1 MKTFIRFIATVSIS
15 MGAAF
20 VPLST
25 ATIADPASQTIQ
37 SVNATPD
44 DYFHT
49 GAGARYLRRADA
61 DIVVQPLRG
70 NITVLMG
77 SGGNI
82 TVLSGKE
89 GKFLVDAGI
98 SKSKEKLR
106 AALDKIGPAP
116 LKYVVNTHWHW
127 DHTDGN
133 AWMHEAGATIVAHRN
148 TLKHLTETTHVN
160 AWNWTF
166 DPVPESAR
174 PTLVIDNK
182 RTFSFAGTTIEV
194 ENFGGGHTDGDLWV
208 YFKEADV
215 LALGDT
221 FWNGFYPYIDNEDG
235 GSIDGA
241 INWADEAVARTT
253 DHTIVI
259 PGHGPV
265 GTRTQLIEF
274 RDMLVTVRNN
284 VAALKQ
290 QGKSLDEIIAAK
302 PTAAFDAI
310 WGNFV
315 FNGAHSRRWSMPVFE
330 RSVNSRLPGHTAR
343 SYRPET
349 INPEKLVDRENGA
362 AGCPMRPNLYSW
374 FCAA

>member
-1 MKTFIRFIATVSIS
+1 MIAKKSGV
-15 MGAAF
+15 
-20 VPLST
+20 LST
-25 ATIADPASQTIQ
+25 LLVTISIASGALLASPMAFADPVSQPAQ
-37 SVNATPD
+37 SNDATPV

-49 GAGARYLRRADA
+49 GAGARYLRRADS
-61 DIVVQPLRG
+61 DLVVESLRG

-77 SGGNI
+77 AGGNI

-98 SKSKEKLR
+98 SKSQEKLQT
-106 AALDKIGPAP
+106 ALNNIGPGP
-116 LKYVVNTHWHW
+116 LKYVANTHWHW

-133 AWMHEAGATIVAHRN
+133 AWMHAAGATIVAHQN
-148 TLKHLTETTHVN
+148 TLKHLSETTHVD

-166 DPVPESAR
+166 DPVPTGAR
-174 PTLVIDNK
+174 PTLLINK
-182 RTFSFAGTTIEV
+182 EKTFTFAGSKIDV

-208 YFKEADV
+208 YFKKADV

-221 FWNGFYPYIDNEDG
+221 FWNGIYPYIDNEDG

-241 INWADEAVARTT
+241 IKWANKAVARTS

-259 PGHGPV
+259 PGHGAV
-265 GTRTQLIEF
+265 GTRDQLIEF

-302 PTAAFDAI
+302 PTAAFDAK

-315 FNGAHSRRWSMPVFE
+315 FNGDQFTKMV
-330 RSVNSRLPGHTAR
+330 
-343 SYRPET
+343 Y
-349 INPEKLVDRENGA
+349 
-362 AGCPMRPNLYSW
+362 AGLQSKN
-374 FCAA
+374 

>member
-1 MKTFIRFIATVSIS
+1 M
-15 MGAAF
+15 
-20 VPLST
+20 
-25 ATIADPASQTIQ
+25 
-37 SVNATPD
+37 D

-49 GAGARYLRRADA
+49 GAGARYLRRADE
-61 DIVVQPLRG
+61 DVVVESLRG

-82 TVLSGKE
+82 TVLSGKG

-98 SKSKEKLR
+98 SKSQEKLPVE
-106 AALDKIGPAP
+106 LNKISPSP

-133 AWMHEAGATIVAHRN
+133 GWMHSAGATIVAHKN
-148 TLKHLTETTHVN
+148 TLKHLTETTHVD

-166 DPVPESAR
+166 DPVPAGAR
-174 PTLVIDNK
+174 PTLVVTHK
-182 RTFSFAGTTIEV
+182 RTFNFAGTSIEV
-194 ENFGGGHTDGDLWV
+194 ENFGDGHTDGDLWA
-208 YFKEADV
+208 YFKKADV

-221 FWNGFYPYIDNEDG
+221 FWNGIYPYIDNENG
-235 GSIDGA
+235 GSIDCA
-241 INWADEAVARTT
+241 TKWANKAVARTT

-259 PGHGPV
+259 PGHGAV

-302 PTAAFDAI
+302 PTAAFDAR

-315 FNGAHSRRWSMPVFE
+315 FNGDQFTKMV
-330 RSVNSRLPGHTAR
+330 
-343 SYRPET
+343 Y
-349 INPEKLVDRENGA
+349 
-362 AGCPMRPNLYSW
+362 AGLQ
-374 FCAA
+374 

>member
-1 MKTFIRFIATVSIS
+1 MSTSIKLGTIAKKSGV
-15 MGAAF
+15 
-20 VPLST
+20 LST
-25 ATIADPASQTIQ
+25 LLITISIASGALLASTMAFADPVSQPTQ
-37 SVNATPD
+37 SNDATPD

-49 GAGARYLRRADA
+49 GAGARYLRRADS
-61 DIVVQPLRG
+61 DLVVESLRE

-82 TVLSGKE
+82 TVLSGKD

-98 SKSKEKLR
+98 SKSQEKLQT
-106 AALDKIGPAP
+106 ALNNISPAP

-133 AWMHEAGATIVAHRN
+133 AWMHAAGATIVAHKN
-148 TLKHLTETTHVN
+148 TLKHLTETTHVD

-166 DPVPESAR
+166 DPVPAGAR
-174 PTLVIDNK
+174 PTLLVNK
-182 RTFSFAGTTIEV
+182 KKTFTFAGTKIEV
-194 ENFGGGHTDGDLWV
+194 ENFGGGHTDGDLWI
-208 YFKEADV
+208 YFKKADV

-221 FWNGFYPYIDNEDG
+221 FWNGNYPYIDNEDG

-241 INWADEAVARTT
+241 IKWANKAVARTT

-259 PGHGPV
+259 PGHGAA
-265 GTRTQLIEF
+265 GTRNQLIEF

-284 VAALKQ
+284 VASLKQ

-302 PTAAFDAI
+302 PTAAFDAK

-315 FNGAHSRRWSMPVFE
+315 FNGDQFTRMVY
-330 RSVNSRLPGHTAR
+330 VGL
-343 SYRPET
+343 
-349 INPEKLVDRENGA
+349 K
-362 AGCPMRPNLYSW
+362 
-374 FCAA
+374 

>member
-1 MKTFIRFIATVSIS
+1 MNAVFKLLLLLAINIALGSLPLL
-15 MGAAF
+15 AA
-20 VPLST
+20 T
-25 ATIADPASQTIQ
+25 ASDAVNQAAPAES
-37 SVNATPD
+37 ATPD

-61 DIVVQPLRG
+61 DIVAKSLRG

-98 SKSKEKLR
+98 SKSQKKLQ
-106 AALDKIGPAP
+106 AALEEIGAGP
-116 LKYVVNTHWHW
+116 LRYVVNTHWHW

-133 AWMHEAGATIVAHRN
+133 AWMHAAGATIVAQEN
-148 TLKHLTETTHVN
+148 TFRHLTERTHVN

-166 DPVPESAR
+166 DPVPEAAR
-174 PTLVIDNK
+174 PTLLVHDEK
-182 RTFSFAGTTIEV
+182 TFSFAGTPVEV
-194 ENFGGGHTDGDLWV
+194 ENFGHGHTDGDLWV
-208 YFKEADV
+208 YFKKADV

-221 FWNGFYPYIDNEDG
+221 FWNGIYPYIDNEDG

-241 INWADEAVARTT
+241 IQWANKAVARTT

-259 PGHGPV
+259 PGHGAV

-284 VAALKQ
+284 VAALKK

-302 PTAAFDAI
+302 PTAAFDAK

-315 FNGAHSRRWSMPVFE
+315 FSGEQFTKMVYTG
-330 RSVNSRLPGHTAR
+330 L
-343 SYRPET
+343 
-349 INPEKLVDRENGA
+349 
-362 AGCPMRPNLYSW
+362 
-374 FCAA
+374 

>member
-1 MKTFIRFIATVSIS
+1 MKVFVRF
-15 MGAAF
+15 GAAVENPRIF
-20 VPLST
+20 SGRLLISILIG
-25 ATIADPASQTIQ
+25 ATLLLGSGVSFAD
-37 SVNATPD
+37 SVNQPMAGKDATPD

-49 GAGARYLRRADA
+49 GAGARYLRRAGM
-61 DIVVQPLRG
+61 DIVVKPLRG

-89 GKFLVDAGI
+89 GKFLVDAGV
-98 SKSKEKLR
+98 SKSQEKLR
-106 AALDKIGPAP
+106 AALDKIGPAR

-148 TLKHLTETTHVN
+148 TFKHLTETTHVD

-166 DPVPESAR
+166 DPVPADAR
-174 PTLVIDNK
+174 PTLLVDNEK
-182 RTFSFAGTTIEV
+182 AFSFAGSKIEV
-194 ENFGGGHTDGDLWV
+194 KNLGDGHTDGDLWV
-208 YFKEADV
+208 YFKRADV

-221 FWNGFYPYIDNEDG
+221 FWNGIYPYIDNEDG
-235 GSIDGA
+235 GSINGA
-241 INWADEAVARTT
+241 IDWANKAVARTT
-253 DHTIVI
+253 DHTIVV

-265 GTRTQLIEF
+265 GTRAQLIEF

-302 PTAAFDAI
+302 PTAVFDAK

-315 FNGAHSRRWSMPVFE
+315 FNGAQFTKMV
-330 RSVNSRLPGHTAR
+330 
-343 SYRPET
+343 Y
-349 INPEKLVDRENGA
+349 
-362 AGCPMRPNLYSW
+362 AGL
-374 FCAA
+374 

>member
-1 MKTFIRFIATVSIS
+1 MKTFIRLSATVSIS

-25 ATIADPASQTIQ
+25 AAIADPASQTIQ
-37 SVNATPD
+37 SVHATPD

-49 GAGARYLRRADA
+49 GAGARYLRRADS

-70 NITVLMG
+70 NITELMG

-98 SKSKEKLR
+98 GKSKNKLR

-116 LKYVVNTHWHW
+116 LKYVVDTHWHW
-127 DHTDGN
+127 DHTNGN
-133 AWMHEAGATIVAHRN
+133 AWMHDAGATVVAHRN
-148 TLKHLTETTHVN
+148 TSKHLTETTHVD

-166 DPVPESAR
+166 EPVPENAR
-174 PTLVIDNK
+174 PTLVIDDK
-182 RTFSFAGTTIEV
+182 RTFSFAGTTIQV

-241 INWADEAVARTT
+241 IKWADKAVARTT

-265 GTRTQLIEF
+265 GTRTELIAF
-274 RDMLVTVRNN
+274 RDMLVTVRSN
-284 VAALKQ
+284 VAALKR
-290 QGKSLDEIIAAK
+290 QGKSLDEIVAAK
-302 PTAAFDAI
+302 PTAAFDAV

-315 FNGAHSRRWSMPVFE
+315 FNGAQFTKMV
-330 RSVNSRLPGHTAR
+330 
-343 SYRPET
+343 
-349 INPEKLVDRENGA
+349 
-362 AGCPMRPNLYSW
+362 YSGL
-374 FCAA
+374 

>member
-1 MKTFIRFIATVSIS
+1 MIS
-15 MGAAF
+15 PAAF
-20 VPLST
+20 
-25 ATIADPASQTIQ
+25 ADPVSQAVQ
-37 SVNATPD
+37 SKDTTPD

-49 GAGARYLRRADA
+49 GAGARYLRRADT
-61 DIVVQPLRG
+61 DIVVEPLRG

-98 SKSKEKLR
+98 SKSHEKLQ
-106 AALDKIGPAP
+106 AVLDSISPAP

-133 AWMHEAGATIVAHRN
+133 AWLHAAGATIVAHKN
-148 TLKHLTETTHVN
+148 TFRHLTETTHVN

-166 DPVPESAR
+166 DPVPAGAR
-174 PTLVIDNK
+174 PTLLVNGKK
-182 RTFSFAGTTIEV
+182 RFNFAGGRIEV
-194 ENFGGGHTDGDLWV
+194 ENFGHGHTDGDLWV
-208 YFKEADV
+208 YFEKADV

-221 FWNGFYPYIDNEDG
+221 FWNGIYPYIDNEDG
-235 GSIDGA
+235 GDIDGA
-241 INWADEAVARTT
+241 IKWANQAVARTT

-259 PGHGPV
+259 PGHGAV
-265 GTRTQLIEF
+265 GTRAQLIEF
-274 RDMLVTVRNN
+274 RDMLVAVRNA

-302 PTAAFDAI
+302 PTAAFDAK

-315 FNGAHSRRWSMPVFE
+315 FNGDQFTKMVYVGLQSK
-330 RSVNSRLPGHTAR
+330 N
-343 SYRPET
+343 
-349 INPEKLVDRENGA
+349 
-362 AGCPMRPNLYSW
+362 
-374 FCAA
+374 

>member
-1 MKTFIRFIATVSIS
+1 MNAFFKLGKQSGLLSKLLCVSIAVAAGSPLTSTDIFAQTVSQPS
-15 MGAAF
+15 PSKGA
-20 VPLST
+20 V
-25 ATIADPASQTIQ
+25 
-37 SVNATPD
+37 PD

-61 DIVVQPLRG
+61 DIVVEPLRG
-70 NITVLMG
+70 NLTVLMG

-98 SKSKEKLR
+98 SKSQEKLQ
-106 AALDKIGPAP
+106 ATLAKLSPAP

-133 AWMHEAGATIVAHRN
+133 AWMHAAGATIVAQRN
-148 TLKHLTETTHVN
+148 TLKHLSETTHVN

-166 DPVPESAR
+166 DPVPAGAR
-174 PTLVIDNK
+174 PTVIVDSEK
-182 RTFSFAGTTIEV
+182 TFTFAGTKIEV
-194 ENFGGGHTDGDLWV
+194 ANFGRGHTDGDLWI
-208 YFKEADV
+208 YFKKADV

-221 FWNGFYPYIDNEDG
+221 FWNGIYPYIDNEDG
-235 GSIDGA
+235 GNIDGA
-241 INWADEAVARTT
+241 IKWADKAVARST

-259 PGHGPV
+259 PGHGMV

-284 VAALKQ
+284 VAALKR
-290 QGKSLDEIIAAK
+290 QGKSLDETIAAK
-302 PTAAFDAI
+302 PTAAFDAK

-315 FNGAHSRRWSMPVFE
+315 FNGDQFTKMVY
-330 RSVNSRLPGHTAR
+330 VGL
-343 SYRPET
+343 
-349 INPEKLVDRENGA
+349 
-362 AGCPMRPNLYSW
+362 
-374 FCAA
+374 

>member
-1 MKTFIRFIATVSIS
+1 MHLTEKAKMNTHIKSIVSR
-15 MGAAF
+15 AA
-20 VPLST
+20 L
-25 ATIADPASQTIQ
+25 ATIMASVMACTAAASPSTETMQ
-37 SVNATPD
+37 D

-49 GAGARYLRRADA
+49 GAGSRYLKRADA
-61 DIVVQPLRG
+61 DLVVQSLRG
-70 NITVLMG
+70 NISVLMG

-82 TVLSGKE
+82 TVFSGKD

-98 SKSKEKLR
+98 SKSQGKLQ
-106 AALDKIGPAP
+106 AALNQISAAP

-133 AWMHEAGATIVAHRN
+133 AWMHTAGATIVAHKN
-148 TLKHLTETTHVN
+148 TFKHLTETTHVD

-166 DPVPESAR
+166 DPVPAAAR
-174 PTLVIDNK
+174 PTLLVDK
-182 RTFSFAGTTIEV
+182 EKTFTFAETKVNV

-208 YFKEADV
+208 YFTAADV

-221 FWNGFYPYIDNEDG
+221 FWNGIYPYIDNEDG

-241 INWADEAVARTT
+241 IKWANQAVARTT

-259 PGHGPV
+259 PGHGAV
-265 GTRTQLIEF
+265 GTRSQLIEF

-290 QGKSLDEIIAAK
+290 QGKSLDEILAAK
-302 PTAAFDAI
+302 PTAAFDAK

-315 FNGAHSRRWSMPVFE
+315 FNGDQFTRMVYAG
-330 RSVNSRLPGHTAR
+330 LQA
-343 SYRPET
+343 
-349 INPEKLVDRENGA
+349 EN
-362 AGCPMRPNLYSW
+362 
-374 FCAA
+374 

>member
-1 MKTFIRFIATVSIS
+1 MNANVLKLLLVSIS
-15 MGAAF
+15 IAAGS
-20 VPLST
+20 PL
-25 ATIADPASQTIQ
+25 AMAQ
-37 SVNATPD
+37 SAPGKDATPD

-49 GAGARYLRRADA
+49 GAGARYLHRADS
-61 DIVVQPLRG
+61 DLVVQPLRG

-82 TVLSGKE
+82 TVLSGKD

-98 SKSKEKLR
+98 SKSQEKLQ
-106 AALDKIGPAP
+106 AALNKIGPAP
-116 LKYVVNTHWHW
+116 VKYVVNTHWHW

-133 AWMHEAGATIVAHRN
+133 AWMHEAGATIVAQKN
-148 TLKHLTETTHVN
+148 TFKHLTETTHVN

-166 DPVPESAR
+166 DPVPEAAR
-174 PTLVIDNK
+174 PTLLVNEEK
-182 RTFSFAGTTIEV
+182 AFNFAGSKIQV
-194 ENFGGGHTDGDLWV
+194 ENFGHGHTDGDLWV
-208 YFKEADV
+208 YFKKADV

-241 INWADEAVARTT
+241 IKWANKAVARTT

-259 PGHGPV
+259 PGHGAV

-284 VAALKQ
+284 VAALQK
-290 QGKSLDEIIAAK
+290 QGKSLDEIVAAK
-302 PTAAFDAI
+302 PTAAFDAK

-315 FNGAHSRRWSMPVFE
+315 FNGDQFTKMV
-330 RSVNSRLPGHTAR
+330 
-343 SYRPET
+343 Y
-349 INPEKLVDRENGA
+349 
-362 AGCPMRPNLYSW
+362 AGLN
-374 FCAA
+374 AKG

>member
-1 MKTFIRFIATVSIS
+1 MFLPAPT
-15 MGAAF
+15 AA
-20 VPLST
+20 
-25 ATIADPASQTIQ
+25 IADQVGPAIVST
-37 SVNATPD
+37 SATPD

-49 GAGARYLRRADA
+49 GAGSRYLRRADL
-61 DIVVQPLRG
+61 DLVVQPLRG

-98 SKSKEKLR
+98 SKSREKLL
-106 AALDKIGPAP
+106 ATLDEIGSSP

-148 TLKHLTETTHVN
+148 TLRHLTETTHVD

-166 DPVPESAR
+166 DPVAPAAR
-174 PTLVIDNK
+174 PTLLIDK
-182 RTFSFAGTTIEV
+182 EKTFFFAGTRVEV
-194 ENFGGGHTDGDLWV
+194 DNFGAGHTDGDLWV
-208 YFKEADV
+208 YFKDADV

-221 FWNGFYPYIDNEDG
+221 FWNGIYPYIDNEDG

-241 INWADEAVARTT
+241 IKWANKAVARTT
-253 DHTIVI
+253 DHTIMI
-259 PGHGPV
+259 PGHGPI
-265 GTRTQLIEF
+265 GTRTQLIAF

-290 QGKSLDEIIAAK
+290 QGKTLDEIIAAK
-302 PTAAFDAI
+302 PTAAFDDT

-315 FNGAHSRRWSMPVFE
+315 FNGAQFTKMV
-330 RSVNSRLPGHTAR
+330 
-343 SYRPET
+343 Y
-349 INPEKLVDRENGA
+349 
-362 AGCPMRPNLYSW
+362 AGL
-374 FCAA
+374 

>member
-1 MKTFIRFIATVSIS
+1 MQALLCSLLVSSVALYDSPIASAESI
-15 MGAAF
+15 
-20 VPLST
+20 T
-25 ATIADPASQTIQ
+25 RASQ
-37 SVNATPD
+37 SSDVSRD

-49 GAGARYLRRADA
+49 GAGARYLRRADT
-61 DIVVQPLRG
+61 DLVVQPLRG
-70 NITVLMG
+70 NIAVIMG

-82 TVLSGKE
+82 TVLWGDD

-98 SKSKEKLR
+98 SKSKEKLQ
-106 AALDKIGPAP
+106 ATLNKLGPMP

-133 AWMHEAGATIVAHRN
+133 EWMHMAGATIVAHKN
-148 TLKHLTETTHVN
+148 TFKHLTETTHVN

-166 DPVPESAR
+166 DPVPAAAR
-174 PTLVIDNK
+174 PTFLVDK
-182 RTFSFAGTTIEV
+182 DRKFQFSGDTIEV
-194 ENFGGGHTDGDLWV
+194 SNFGGGHTDGDLWV
-208 YFKEADV
+208 YFRNADV

-221 FWNGFYPYIDNEDG
+221 FWNGIYPYIDNEDG

-241 INWADEAVARTT
+241 IKWANKAVAYST

-265 GTRTQLIEF
+265 GNRAQLIEF

-290 QGKSLDEIIAAK
+290 QGKSLDEIVAAK
-302 PTAAFDAI
+302 PTAAFDAK

-315 FNGAHSRRWSMPVFE
+315 FSGDQFTRMV
-330 RSVNSRLPGHTAR
+330 
-343 SYRPET
+343 Y
-349 INPEKLVDRENGA
+349 
-362 AGCPMRPNLYSW
+362 AGLQ
-374 FCAA
+374 

>member
-1 MKTFIRFIATVSIS
+1 MNASKKTGSAARASHLLSCLLSAGIVLAAGALLIS
-15 MGAAF
+15 PAAF
-20 VPLST
+20 
-25 ATIADPASQTIQ
+25 ADPVSQVAQEKDT
-37 SVNATPD
+37 TPD

-49 GAGARYLRRADA
+49 GAGARYLRRADT
-61 DIVVQPLRG
+61 DIVVEPLRG

-98 SKSKEKLR
+98 SKSHEKLQ
-106 AALDKIGPAP
+106 AALDSISPAP

-133 AWMHEAGATIVAHRN
+133 AWLHAAGATIVAHMN
-148 TLKHLTETTHVN
+148 TFKHLTETTHVD

-166 DPVPESAR
+166 DPVPAGAR
-174 PTLVIDNK
+174 PTLLVNDKKIFD
-182 RTFSFAGTTIEV
+182 FAGNKIEV
-194 ENFGGGHTDGDLWV
+194 ENFGHGHTDGDLWV
-208 YFKEADV
+208 YFEQADV

-221 FWNGFYPYIDNEDG
+221 FWNGNYPYIDNEDG
-235 GSIDGA
+235 GDVDGA
-241 INWADEAVARTT
+241 IKWANQAVARTT

-259 PGHGPV
+259 PGHGAV
-265 GTRTQLIEF
+265 GTRAQLIEF
-274 RDMLVTVRNN
+274 RDMLVAVRNA

-302 PTAAFDAI
+302 PTAAFDAK

-315 FNGAHSRRWSMPVFE
+315 FNGDQFTKMVYVGLQSK
-330 RSVNSRLPGHTAR
+330 N
-343 SYRPET
+343 
-349 INPEKLVDRENGA
+349 
-362 AGCPMRPNLYSW
+362 
-374 FCAA
+374 

>member
-1 MKTFIRFIATVSIS
+1 MNTFIKPGNRFGILSKLLFVSIAIVAGS
-15 MGAAF
+15 SLA
-20 VPLST
+20 ST
-25 ATIADPASQTIQ
+25 ATSAETGSPPSSEKTPA
-37 SVNATPD
+37 PD

-49 GAGARYLRRADA
+49 GAGTRYLRRADGE
-61 DIVVQPLRG
+61 IVVQSLRG

-82 TVLSGKE
+82 TVLSGKD

-98 SKSKEKLR
+98 SKSQDKPQV
-106 AALDKIGPAP
+106 ALDKISPAP

-133 AWMHEAGATIVAHRN
+133 AWMHAAGATIVAHKN
-148 TLKHLTETTHVN
+148 TLRHLTETTHVN

-166 DPVPESAR
+166 DPVPAGAR
-174 PTLVIDNK
+174 PTLIVDNEK
-182 RTFSFAGTTIEV
+182 TFNFAGTTIEV

-208 YFKEADV
+208 YFKKADV

-235 GSIDGA
+235 GNIDGA
-241 INWADEAVARTT
+241 IEWANKAVAFTT

-259 PGHGPV
+259 PGHGAV
-265 GTRTQLIEF
+265 GTRAQLIEF

-284 VAALKQ
+284 VAALKL

-302 PTAAFDAI
+302 PTAAFDAK

-315 FNGAHSRRWSMPVFE
+315 FNGSQFTKMVYDG
-330 RSVNSRLPGHTAR
+330 LQ
-343 SYRPET
+343 
-349 INPEKLVDRENGA
+349 
-362 AGCPMRPNLYSW
+362 
-374 FCAA
+374 